1 MAPALGNYWAH
12 SVNTRLVLEFGDATK
27 THAHAHAAQ
36 TQGNAQ
42 PQENLRKL
50 TVAKSPS
57 APVVSFYYQIG
68 AAGLQL
74 DDVAGK
80 AGNKNFWEQSISTRR
95 N

>member
-1 MAPALGNYWAH
+1 MAPALGHYWAH
-12 SVNTRLVLEFGDATK
+12 SVNTRLVLEFGGDAK
-27 THAHAHAAQ
+27 P
-36 TQGNAQ
+36 Q
-42 PQENLRKL
+42 PQGHLRKL

-68 AAGLQL
+68 TAGLQL

-80 AGNKNFWEQSISTRR
+80 EGRRNFWEQNISTRR